1 MRTLLLFTCIAFIF
15 TSCEKD
21 EGYINP
27 ESFLEISVDLEYD
40 GYVYTYDYPTND
52 STYESNSYI
61 KVDFLSIPKERVFW
75 SSPDQFYTI
84 AWADTIW
91 DECVNYSTYANDNG
105 IGHQMV
111 YVNPQFLGDT
121 LNIIAKVNNYGD
133 EIEQEIL
140 IKIQ

>member
-1 MRTLLLFTCIAFIF
+1 MKKLLLFTCLAVIF

-27 ESFLEISVDLEYD
+27 ESFLEVTTSLDYD
-40 GYVYTYDYPTND
+40 GNIYVYDYPD
-52 STYESNSYI
+52 GQSNSYF
-61 KVDFLSIPKERVFW
+61 KVDFESTPQKRVFW

-111 YVNPQFLGDT
+111 YINPQFLGDT
-121 LNIIAKVNNYGD
+121 LNIIAKINNYGN
-133 EIEQEIL
+133 EIEKEIL